1 MFTTAL
7 IVAVW
12 AFFCGIDKY
21 DVALNI
27 HRPLITGPV
36 VGLIMGDMQIGLITG
51 ATLELAWLGLVPN
64 AGAQPPEVNLGT
76 IAAVAFAVTTNQ
88 GHGEMSVA
96 DIQQQANIAMGVGLP
111 IAVAM
116 QGLVIAFFGFTSF
129 TMSKADNYAEQ
140 ANTRGID
147 NLLIVTITLR
157 ALLYAVVAFLTV
169 YFGQK
174 AAVWIDKNVSKTL
187 LDGLGIGAKMVPAIG
202 FAMLLKVMWSRELAG
217 VFFIGFVMTTYLK
230 LPIMAVAILGASIA
244 ALYFYFSKS
253 SSSNSNGQSQQAVE
267 FEDGI

>member
-1 MFTTAL
+1 MVTTAL

-36 VGLIMGDMQIGLITG
+36 VGLIMGDLQIGLITG

-76 IAAVAFAVTTNQ
+76 IAAVVFAVSTNPS
-88 GHGEMSVA
+88 HEVLEVA
-96 DIQQQANIAMGVGLP
+96 QIQEKANLAMGVGLP
-111 IAVAM
+111 IGVLM
-116 QGLVIAFFGFTSF
+116 QGIIIAFFGFTSF
-129 TMSKADNYAEQ
+129 TMSKADRYAEQ
-140 ANTRGID
+140 ANTGGID
-147 NLLIVTITLR
+147 RLLIITITIR

-169 YFGQK
+169 YFGEQGAK
-174 AAVWIDKNVSKTL
+174 WIGENVDKTL

-202 FAMLLKVMWSRELAG
+202 FAMLLKVMWSKELAG
-217 VFFIGFVMTTYLK
+217 VFFIGFVMTTYLQ
-230 LPIMAVAILGASIA
+230 LPIMAVAILGGSVA

-253 SSSNSNGQSQQAVE
+253 SKNTVQQAVE